1 MNDPFTRGQQALT
14 DALLQIDRNIALAES
29 SVAAALQL
37 GLPEAPTMAA
47 RLPALVLHA
56 RQFLATVPDM
66 GQPQRWGEG
75 RRLLDQARSYDTLF
89 APYLILGQRVAA
101 AKQASADHLQR
112 TRAAEEAARRSR
124 REAETGAKLQEA
136 RRRFSLGRQMLADM
150 GLRRG
155 PGYDD
160 PAWHEAVRT
169 LSSILAAQDVR
180 LGGAAASIRDGDF
193 DQAESQLDQTL
204 GELQGGTDMAQRA
217 WAVAA
222 AHATQPQQAVQG
234 ITVPMPHLNR
244 DESLTGA
251 GSPAPLPPTPRPAPF
266 TRQVPR
272 AVSLIETRTG
282 TLFRCE
288 VDLATIG
295 RGLDSPRVADDKS
308 AYLDLSRACDSGEAE
323 YLGVSRRHAEI
334 RREASNWVII
344 DLEST
349 NGTRVR
355 HKGQTTWTE
364 LVPRQPSSLVEGD
377 ALQFGLLEVMVA
389 FS

>member
-66 GQPQRWGEG
+66 GQPQRWGEA

-101 AKQASADHLQR
+101 AKQATADHIQR

-155 PGYDD
+155 PGYED

-169 LSSILAAQDVR
+169 LASILAAQDVR
-180 LGGAAASIRDGDF
+180 LGGASASIRDGDF

-222 AHATQPQQAVQG
+222 ASATPTQPGVQG
-234 ITVPMPHLNR
+234 ITIPMPHLNPR
-244 DESLTGA
+244 EPVREAGPSLPRA
-251 GSPAPLPPTPRPAPF
+251 PMPAPL

-288 VDLATIG
+288 VDSATIG
-295 RGLDSPRVADDKS
+295 RGLDSPRVANDKS
-308 AYLDLSRACDSGEAE
+308 AYLDLSRACDTGEAE

-334 RREASNWVII
+334 RREASGWAII

-355 HKGQTTWTE
+355 HKGQTAWTE
-364 LVPRQPSSLVEGD
+364 LAPRQPYSLAEGD
-377 ALQFGLLEVMVA
+377 ALQFGLLEVVVA